1 MSEPFDQRDAEDLR
15 EADKHEQWL
24 TENQPPHHI

>member
-1 MSEPFDQRDAEDLR
+1 MSHPSDERDAEDLR
-15 EADKHEQWL
+15 EADEHERWL